1 MNYLDALRLV
11 HETLKPGFYLEI
23 GCWQGESLSLANC
36 PSLAVDPQ
44 PELAWPLTQPT
55 RLFKETSD
63 HFFARKN
70 VGELI
75 GHPLDLALIDGM
87 QDAQFALRDFVN
99 LERHAHSGSVIV
111 VRNILPR
118 DIGWTR
124 RTPQAGVWT
133 GDVYKLIPLLRRE
146 RPDLCIEVFDI
157 EKTGLA
163 LIHRLAPDDTRLA
176 DGLERHEAALEAGQ
190 GELGSAEDIRKALIP
205 RAERELKRYVSDLT
219 RMRPRRSTGSGSGAL
234 YLDLL
239 KRSLLNEIYLDDELR
254 LLYLRDCLNGTD
266 SFDYAIYHDI
276 RETRSEAYQALAG
289 RRSIGQFPNRDIHLS
304 GFSHTMIGRRR
315 IDSLHECLDYVREAG
330 IPGDFMECGVWRGG
344 SCIFMAGYLKVHGMT
359 GRQVVVADSFD
370 GLPPPS
376 HDLDLKARDLSKSK
390 FPELAV
396 SLATVRD
403 NFQLYGLLSDRVTFL
418 EGWFRDTLPKAPSGK
433 LALLRLD
440 GDLYESTMDA
450 LTNLYDRVSPGGVV
464 VIDDFG
470 GIPRCKQAV
479 EDFFANRGETMP
491 EATEIDWTGIWF
503 TKPERAA
510 GAGRGFDT
518 AFPVPFLR
526 PYQAGA
532 MKYRY
537 RGVPCLKSPI
547 DMAIYARAIWDLQP
561 KTVIEIGCKAGGSAL
576 WMADMLQSYGL
587 DTPIYGI
594 DLAVPDRPPDDRI
607 NFLKGDVNNLQ
618 AALSENDLLACP
630 HPWFI
635 SEDSAHTYEGCR
647 AALHFLAPHMEPGD
661 LLVMEDGVL
670 DDLGMTERYNGG
682 PNRAIAEFLAE
693 RPGVFKIVTELCDMF
708 GKNATYAPNGYLR
721 KT

>member
-1 MNYLDALRLV
+1 MNYLQALDLFHDALRPANYV
-11 HETLKPGFYLEI
+11 EI
-23 GCWQGESLSLANC
+23 GCGKGASLARARC
-36 PSLAVDPQ
+36 SAVGISSNF
-44 PELAWPLTQPT
+44 EISTPLKAPT
-55 RLFKETSD
+55 RIFKSTSD
-63 HFFARKN
+63 EFFARQN
-70 VGELI
+70 LQALLG
-75 GHPLDLALIDGM
+75 GPFDLAFIDGM
-87 QDAQFALRDFVN
+87 PNAEFALRDFIN
-99 LERHAHSGSVIV
+99 LERHAHAGSVIV
-111 VRNILPR
+111 VRNILPK
-118 DIGWTR
+118 DIAWTS
-124 RTPQAGVWT
+124 RTRQAEAWT

-146 RPDLCIEVFDI
+146 RPDLSIEVFDI
-157 EKTGLA
+157 ERTGLA
-163 LIHRLAPDDTRLA
+163 VIHRLAPGDTRLA
-176 DGLERHEAALEAGQ
+176 DALERHEACLVGNEA
-190 GELGSAEDIRKALIP
+190 ELGSVDGIRKALNP
-205 RAERELKRYVSDLT
+205 RAARELERYASDLG
-219 RMRPRRSTGSGSGAL
+219 RMGPRRPASTGTEGL

-254 LLYLRDCLNGTD
+254 LLYLRDCLKGTE
-266 SFDYAIYHDI
+266 SFDYAVYHDI
-276 RETRSEAYQALAG
+276 RKTRSEAYRALAG
-289 RRSIGQFPNRDIHLS
+289 RRAIGQFPNRDIHLS
-304 GFSHTMIGRRR
+304 GFSHTMIGRKR

-344 SCIFMAGYLKVHGMT
+344 SCIFMAGYLRAHGMT
-359 GRQVVVADSFD
+359 GRRVVVADSFD

-376 HDLDLKARDLSKSK
+376 HDLDLKARDLSKSR

-396 SLATVRD
+396 SLETVRA
-403 NFQLYGLLSDRVTFL
+403 NFRLYGLLNDRVAFL
-418 EGWFRDTLPKAPSGK
+418 KGWFRDTLPKAPVKK

-450 LTNLYDRVSPGGVV
+450 LTNLYDRVAPRGVV

-491 EATEIDWTGIWF
+491 ELTEVDWTGIWF
-503 TKPERAA
+503 TKPEKAA

-547 DMAIYARAIWDLQP
+547 DMAICARAIWDLQP

-576 WMADMLQSYGL
+576 WMADMLHSYGL

-594 DLAVPDRPPDDRI
+594 DLAPPNRPPDDRI
-607 NFLKGDVNNLQ
+607 TFLKGDVNDLETVFRENGL
-618 AALSENDLLACP
+618 LSRP
-630 HPWFI
+630 HPWFVT
-635 SEDSAHTYEGCR
+635 EDSAHTYEGCR
-647 AALHFLAPHMEPGD
+647 AALDFLAPHMAPGD

-693 RPGVFKIVTELCDMF
+693 RPGVFEIETELCDMF